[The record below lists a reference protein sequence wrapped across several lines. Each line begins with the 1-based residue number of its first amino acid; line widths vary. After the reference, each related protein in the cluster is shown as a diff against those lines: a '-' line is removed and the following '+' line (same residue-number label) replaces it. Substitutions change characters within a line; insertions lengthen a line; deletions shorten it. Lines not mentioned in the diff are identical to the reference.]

1 MTCPFREWNKFWAI
15 LKFSSSIQYTFKS
28 PAATRELSLYCTIV
42 YTVLYWYF
50 VSPQHSGCQRDF
62 ILSEDETR
70 WEYFEV
76 VGKRNFW
83 GFEIVRVMFK
93 TIFEATENH
102 AILGDILII
111 ETRVKYKQMYIIFV
125 LGNILSPV
133 LIACFLERIYQIRL
147 GHNFSKNATKLL
159 VQLKSGLPWPLWWP
173 CFGPSYGLNF
183 FLKENPFL
191 SCISIFSNF
200 SSNFFTR

>member
-28 PAATRELSLYCTIV
+28 PAATRELSIVLLCILYCIGILFHLKILV
-42 YTVLYWYF
+42 
-50 VSPQHSGCQRDF
+50 VSE
-62 ILSEDETR
+62 IL
-70 WEYFEV
+70 FCLKMKQEV

-111 ETRVKYKQMYIIFV
+111 ETRVKYKQM
-125 LGNILSPV
+125 
-133 LIACFLERIYQIRL
+133 
-147 GHNFSKNATKLL
+147 
-159 VQLKSGLPWPLWWP
+159 
-173 CFGPSYGLNF
+173 
-183 FLKENPFL
+183 
-191 SCISIFSNF
+191 
-200 SSNFFTR
+200 